1 MTAVLPR
8 VLTGLFCA
16 LGVCIGACSSD
27 GDSPVPAGDAAQG
40 DAAAG
45 DAATACVPDEGKL
58 AEDDSESCCPG
69 LFKSCPSV
77 KMANDAKPRVCSTVE
92 CGTAEKQPPPNVQCC
107 PGVQSECSMVLG
119 SGQVK
124 CVCGGATDN

>member
-1 MTAVLPR
+1 MTATLPR

-27 GDSPVPAGDAAQG
+27 GDSPAPASD

-58 AEDDSESCCPG
+58 VEDDSESCCPG

-77 KMANDAKPRVCSTVE
+77 KMANDAKPCVCSAVE
-92 CGTAEKQPPPNVQCC
+92 CGTAEKQPPPNVNCC